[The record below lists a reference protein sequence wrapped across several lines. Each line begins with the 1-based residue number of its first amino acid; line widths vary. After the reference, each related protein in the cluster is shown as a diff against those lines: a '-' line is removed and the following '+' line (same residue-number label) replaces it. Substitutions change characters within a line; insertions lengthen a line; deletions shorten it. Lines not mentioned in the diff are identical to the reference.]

1 MKKIWCFAII
11 FTLVVGL
18 SGCKKYE
25 TSDIKL
31 YDRSLNA
38 TYELTDEQEKYFLEL
53 WNEGKWKNGVLDHYF
68 GYEFVLDDGSEIQCS
83 IINDGLFY
91 DRTEERILNLTEK
104 QRDFVRTIIG
114 EQAET
119 NFELQEAQIY
129 SYVKKRIVAVSA
141 EDMRD
146 VLAIL
151 SHSDWEY
158 DYSDNKYYNYSFNLE
173 DVSYSIKYQSAD
185 GVFSYNS
192 YQFTASE
199 EQRQQMNVFLEQQ
212 FVR

>member
-1 MKKIWCFAII
+1 MKRIWCFAII

-53 WNEGKWKNGVLDHYF
+53 WNEGKWKKGVLDHYF
-68 GYEFVLDDGSEIQCS
+68 GYEFVLDDGSVIQCS

-91 DRTEERILNLTEK
+91 DRKEERILNLTEK

-114 EQAET
+114 EQVET

-129 SYVKKRIVAVSA
+129 SYVKKRTVVVSA

-173 DVSYSIKYQSAD
+173 DASYSIKYQSAD

-199 EQRQQMNVFLEQQ
+199 EQRQQMNAFLEQQ